1 MKAMAGIF
9 LGVLLACAGCAA
21 HRPAVAPALSGDA
34 THPSTTTGWVRTE
47 LYFGLG
53 TAGKGDGVN
62 ETEWRA
68 FLDKEVTPR
77 FPSGLTV
84 IDAYG
89 QWQGIKQAQP
99 ERLRSKILVLL
110 YADHPAQRQA
120 IDAIRAAWKAKTGDQ
135 SVLRVTQ
142 SAEVSF

>member
-21 HRPAVAPALSGDA
+21 HTPVASPTLSGDVA
-34 THPSTTTGWVRTE
+34 HPAITTGWLRTE

-53 TAGKGDGVN
+53 AAGQAGGVS
-62 ETEWRA
+62 EADWLA

-77 FPSGLTV
+77 FPDGLTV
-84 IDAYG
+84 VDAYG
-89 QWQGIKQAQP
+89 QWQGAGQSQP
-99 ERLRSKILVLL
+99 ERLRSKIVVLL
-110 YADHPAQRQA
+110 YADSAARQSA
-120 IDAIRAAWKAKTGDQ
+120 IDAIRTAWKARTGDQ